1 MNRPIRALIPG
12 ARGALLDAM
21 ICAGHELSTA
31 QAARV
36 AGVSGPQA
44 SRVLAQLVELG
55 IVRRREV
62 PPAVVYAP
70 VESNL
75 VVAMLRDLCNLRDRV
90 IWVAV
95 NAANSITPRPTVL
108 SLYGSVARGTSDA
121 DSDIDVVAV
130 RPDGADNDDT
140 WVESLDRWRV
150 VVQNASGN
158 PVNIIDLTE
167 EEWRAR
173 DLSSGTLWH
182 EIDRD
187 AVLLLSPSRVP
198 A

>member
-1 MNRPIRALIPG
+1 MTRPIRALIP
-12 ARGALLDAM
+12 AFGALLDAM
-21 ICAGHELSTA
+21 IGAGHELSTA

-44 SRVLAQLVELG
+44 SRVLAQLVGLG

-90 IWVAV
+90 ITEARSAAV
-95 NAANSITPRPTVL
+95 SITPRPIVL
-108 SLYGSVARGTSDA
+108 ALYGSVARGTSDA

-130 RPDGADNDDT
+130 RPDSELALANETPAEYDPDPVRSIDAASAVEHARKMVALARRVANGA
-140 WVESLDRWRV
+140 
-150 VVQNASGN
+150 
-158 PVNIIDLTE
+158 LTPDE
-167 EEWRAR
+167 
-173 DLSSGTLWH
+173 
-182 EIDRD
+182 
-187 AVLLLSPSRVP
+187 V
-198 A
+198 